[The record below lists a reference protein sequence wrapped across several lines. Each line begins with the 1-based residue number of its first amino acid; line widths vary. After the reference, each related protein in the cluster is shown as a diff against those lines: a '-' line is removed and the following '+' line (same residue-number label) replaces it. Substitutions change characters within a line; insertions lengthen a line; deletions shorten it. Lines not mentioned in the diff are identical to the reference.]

1 MSKLD
6 GVFDRIIAGA
16 WILLACCSAPDSGA
30 LASEVHI
37 TILHVN
43 DLYEITSVGG
53 GKRGGFARVT
63 TLRKQLQ
70 AKNPNTFVFF
80 CGDLYS
86 PSGLGNAVVNGEAL
100 SGRQAVAALN
110 EVGIDYMT
118 FGDHE
123 FHIPPDQFYRR
134 LAETEYR
141 MVSSNVFD
149 EEGQPH
155 PGVAVNAILS
165 AENREGDQVTIGLFG
180 LTESFTSPIPV
191 KYVEPLV
198 AAEKQVKKLVDKVD
212 ILIALTHF
220 DRSID
225 LELARQQ
232 PEIDLILGGDD
243 HEHMKLEQPGLATV
257 YKSDSNARSVHVLDL
272 YFDSETKRLRIED
285 QLIEV
290 NDSIVEDPRTLEV
303 VNYWKEL
310 AFAGF
315 RASGMDPD
323 KSLGT
328 TPIKLDGLASSIRN
342 RPTELTKIITKGM
355 LQSGDASGAE
365 VSYCVTGILRLDD
378 IIPAG
383 SEVFQYDVVRALP
396 FEIGL
401 VTVIMS
407 GEKLAGAL
415 DTGRTRKG
423 TGAFVMSAGASW
435 DSTKSVWLINGD
447 PIDSERSYRVVTMG
461 PASPELELVSENG
474 TLKEAFVA
482 ELERTFR

>member
-1 MSKLD
+1 MSKRD
-6 GVFDRIIAGA
+6 GILGEIIVGA
-16 WILLACCSAPDSGA
+16 WVLLTCVSILSVETR
-30 LASEVHI
+30 ASEVHV

-43 DLYEITSVGG
+43 DLYEITAVGG

-63 TLRKQLQ
+63 TLRKQLH

-100 SGRQAVAALN
+100 SGKQAVAALN

-134 LAETEYR
+134 LAETKYR

-149 EEGQPH
+149 AEGQPH
-155 PGVAVNAILS
+155 PGVAVNAIIS
-165 AENREGDQVTIGLFG
+165 AENPEGAQIKIGLFG
-180 LTESFTSPIPV
+180 LTETFQSPIPV
-191 KYVEPLV
+191 KYVDPLV
-198 AAEKQVKKLVDKVD
+198 AGRKQVEKLADKVD
-212 ILIALTHF
+212 VLIALTHF

-225 LELARQQ
+225 LELARQE

-243 HEHMKLEQPGLATV
+243 HEHMKLEQAGLATV

-272 YFDSETKRLRIED
+272 FCDTETKKLRIED
-285 QLIEV
+285 QLVEV

-303 VNYWKEL
+303 VNYWKDL

-315 RASGMDPD
+315 RAAGMDPD
-323 KSLGT
+323 RSLGIT
-328 TPIKLDGLASSIRN
+328 SVALDGLASSIRN
-342 RPTELTKIITKGM
+342 RPTALTEIITKGM
-355 LQSGDASGAE
+355 LQSGKAAGAE

-378 IIPAG
+378 VIPAG
-383 SEVFQYDVVRALP
+383 SEVLQYDVVRALP

-401 VTVIMS
+401 ITVKMS
-407 GEKLAGAL
+407 GEKLAGVL
-415 DTGRTRKG
+415 DKGRSSKG
-423 TGAFVMSAGASW
+423 TGAFVMSAGPSW
-435 DSTKSVWLINGD
+435 DSSNSVWMINGV
-447 PIDSERSYRVVTMG
+447 PIDPLRSYRVVTMG
-461 PASPELELVSENG
+461 PASPELELISENG

-482 ELERTFR
+482 ELEKTFK